1 MTRKKPSSRDQK
13 ALVIHCGKFTPVDVQ
28 ENLLLE
34 KIFDSARWA
43 AISLDPLVDVD
54 GFAEELHRDARDL
67 RIESCERHLA
77 DASRTM
83 RKLRKLQKEFD

>member
-1 MTRKKPSSRDQK
+1 MAKKMPSSRDQK
-13 ALVIHCGKFTPVDVQ
+13 ALVVIDANLSTVEVQ
-28 ENLLLE
+28 ENLLLG
-34 KIFDSARWA
+34 KIFDSARYA
-43 AISLDPLVDVD
+43 ANNLDPLVD
-54 GFAEELHRDARDL
+54 GFTDELHRDARDL